1 MQAIIRCVSREVIL
15 TMISLLTRRIS
26 GWFAI
31 FDKRK
36 QFLHD
41 KIARTVVIDYKSS

>member
-1 MQAIIRCVSREVIL
+1 
-15 TMISLLTRRIS
+15 MISLLTRRIS
-26 GWFAI
+26 GWFAILIILILIFAI